1 MAPGVAKS
9 FVKEFK
15 KVLDIKYPECNYG
28 ESRVNEQEHL
38 TNEGVYQALKKY
50 RKNHR
55 LIMNEKGYGFVK
67 HLMLNKYSKALD
79 LQEVE
84 SLIKMTET
92 LVEDDVHQ
100 AMEAVIHNLNSMHS
114 RAGKVTACPNHG
126 KPWVMAV

>member
-55 LIMNEKGYGFVK
+55 LIMNEKGYSFVK

-79 LQEVE
+79 LHEVE

-100 AMEAVIHNLNSMHS
+100 AMEAVIHNLNSMHV
-114 RAGKVTACPNHG
+114 RQVQC
-126 KPWVMAV
+126 